1 MTKDFETK
9 TENDYIFKQGRYG
22 KSWMGIDGD
31 SDNRY
36 LYWNATEVRDRL
48 FEGFYTDTCYVS
60 PPKSSLLENEPIRG
74 RLQSI
79 NLKTSL
85 SLKSPISLT
94 TI

>member
-36 LYWNATEVRDRL
+36 LYWNATEVRYDFDGAILVSTAPRWQQ
-48 FEGFYTDTCYVS
+48 FESLINTC
-60 PPKSSLLENEPIRG
+60 
-74 RLQSI
+74 
-79 NLKTSL
+79 
-85 SLKSPISLT
+85 SPIF
-94 TI
+94 

>member
-36 LYWNATEVRDRL
+36 LYWNATEVRYD
-48 FEGFYTDTCYVS
+48 F
-60 PPKSSLLENEPIRG
+60 
-74 RLQSI
+74 
-79 NLKTSL
+79 
-85 SLKSPISLT
+85 
-94 TI
+94 